1 MTKSQKKVFSKLK
14 QELKK
19 QNFDKELDDQIYW
32 FIKSVEKTMIEE
44 EQIAKERKKEKEE
57 QDRDFAQLTLDDYDT
72 SWDIKSK
79 LKKKNK

>member
-19 QNFDKELDDQIYW
+19 QNFTKELDDQIYW

-57 QDRDFAQLTLDDYDT
+57 QDRNFAQLTLDDYDT
-72 SWDIKSK
+72 NWDIKSK
-79 LKKKNK
+79 MKKKNK

>member
-72 SWDIKSK
+72 NWDIKSK
-79 LKKKNK
+79 LKKKKK

>member
-32 FIKSVEKTMIEE
+32 FIKSVEKTIIEE

>member
-19 QNFDKELDDQIYW
+19 QNFDKELDDRIYW

-72 SWDIKSK
+72 NWDIKSK

>member
-72 SWDIKSK
+72 NWDIKSK

>member
-1 MTKSQKKVFSKLK
+1 MTKSQKKVFAKLK

-72 SWDIKSK
+72 NWDIKSK
-79 LKKKNK
+79 LKKKKK